1 MEEVKDIKFQPKTN
15 DCIVC
20 GAKFVYERQTMK
32 YCSNACKC
40 KAYQSR
46 QTKNKL
52 TKRINGTPGI
62 SIARSKQKIV
72 PAQTTFQQITEQQY
86 IDYIKELQKIIIIAE
101 DTLAEREERHKRE
114 LNNQA
119 NSFERL
125 ISAYKEQMTKLI
137 DEISELRKMNKMW
150 ELGDKLLGVYKK

>member
-40 KAYQSR
+40 KAYQTR

-62 SIARSKQKIV
+62 STARSKQKIV

-86 IDYIKELQKIIIIAE
+86 IDYIKDLQYMLIRAEQREKTREQRYEELTISRQEKFDAI
-101 DTLAEREERHKRE
+101 RKVYEE
-114 LNNQA
+114 Q
-119 NSFERL
+119 
-125 ISAYKEQMTKLI
+125 ITKLL
-137 DEISELRKMNKMW
+137 DEVKELRKMNKMW
-150 ELGDKLLGVYKK
+150 EVADKVLGVYKK

>member
-1 MEEVKDIKFQPKTN
+1 MEEVKNITFQPKTN